1 MLVKTKMNI
10 FLYAI
15 IFICGT
21 MFGSFYTLAVYR
33 IPLGKDITHTRS
45 YCPNC
50 NHKLSFLDMIPIF
63 SYIFLGG
70 KCRYCH
76 KKIRIRYLLLEVLS
90 GVVFTLFAVSI
101 DFNIYNMEI
110 SKIIYCICGLL
121 YIAGLFIIAGID
133 KEKMQIRNGVL
144 LYTIIVEA
152 VYIIYLYVLEKQDIY
167 RYVIYLFVVVILTL
181 INNFYFSKKAKNNY
195 TLQIIILAFLMLT
208 FTYEACTILTITCTI
223 LAIAIQLIFTSIAK
237 VKQKKIRVNDTEEYK
252 VPIGF
257 YLCVSNI
264 IMLIITNMQIFY
276 RG

>member
-1 MLVKTKMNI
+1 MEAIIYLYI
-10 FLYAI
+10 FLI
-15 IFICGT
+15 GT
-21 MFGSFYTLAVYR
+21 VFGSFFTLAVYR

-152 VYIIYLYVLEKQDIY
+152 VYIIYLYVL
-167 RYVIYLFVVVILTL
+167 
-181 INNFYFSKKAKNNY
+181 
-195 TLQIIILAFLMLT
+195 
-208 FTYEACTILTITCTI
+208 
-223 LAIAIQLIFTSIAK
+223 
-237 VKQKKIRVNDTEEYK
+237 
-252 VPIGF
+252 
-257 YLCVSNI
+257 
-264 IMLIITNMQIFY
+264 
-276 RG
+276 

>member
-1 MLVKTKMNI
+1 MEAIIYLYI
-10 FLYAI
+10 FLI
-15 IFICGT
+15 GT
-21 MFGSFYTLAVYR
+21 VFGSFFTLAVYR

-101 DFNIYNMEI
+101 NFNIYNMEI

-152 VYIIYLYVLEKQDIY
+152 AYIIYLYVLEKQDIY

-195 TLQIIILAFLMLT
+195 TLQIIILAFIMLT

-223 LAIAIQLIFTSIAK
+223 LAIAIQLIFTSISK
-237 VKQKKIRVNDTEEYK
+237 IKQKKIRVNDTEEYK
-252 VPIGF
+252 IPIGF

>member
-1 MLVKTKMNI
+1 M
-10 FLYAI
+10 
-15 IFICGT
+15 
-21 MFGSFYTLAVYR
+21 
-33 IPLGKDITHTRS
+33 
-45 YCPNC
+45 
-50 NHKLSFLDMIPIF
+50 
-63 SYIFLGG
+63 
-70 KCRYCH
+70 
-76 KKIRIRYLLLEVLS
+76 
-90 GVVFTLFAVSI
+90 
-101 DFNIYNMEI
+101 
-110 SKIIYCICGLL
+110 
-121 YIAGLFIIAGID
+121 
-133 KEKMQIRNGVL
+133 
-144 LYTIIVEA
+144 
-152 VYIIYLYVLEKQDIY
+152 
-167 RYVIYLFVVVILTL
+167 VVILTL